1 MTMAQMGFFD
11 LSDRYSSLDA
21 KNDPLVAIDAVVPW
35 EEFRPTLEGVWR
47 KPDSE
52 RKSRAGRKPID
63 AIVMFKAL
71 VLSALYNLSDDQI
84 EYQVRDRL
92 SFMRFL
98 GLGLEDRVPDAKTV
112 WLYREALAQAGMVE
126 ALFKQFDG
134 YLARQ
139 GYIARG
145 GQILDASIVPVP
157 KNRNSRDENK
167 TIKSG
172 EVPEDWENKPAM
184 RSQKD
189 LDARW
194 RDEDQK
200 TVRGTVFPTS
210 KHGKSHYGYK
220 NHVNVDRKH
229 KLVRRYDVTPSRDI
243 AAQCPA
249 GQWTPPCIP
258 LVDCCAINCRAM
270 DSQAV
275 DHLLMRG
282 NTGAGVWAD
291 SAYRSEEM
299 EAKLRAR
306 KLTSHIHRKGKRPS
320 RACKHALPGSGQAA
334 DRTGQ
339 GQQPDQIHRAGPG
352 RTCLRRADQR
362 HGRHAG
368 AHDRHGAGPRE
379 DRDEKSY
386 LQHAPPR
393 PVAPHQPV
401 PGINTGQIS
410 EQIRPQG
417 RKNWA

>member
-1 MTMAQMGFFD
+1 MIEAMDRHSTGDVAMAQMGFFD
-11 LSDRYSSLDA
+11 LSDRYASLDA
-21 KNDPLVAIDAVVPW
+21 KKDPLVATDAVVPW
-35 EEFRPTLEGVWR
+35 EEFRPTLEGIWR

-52 RKSRAGRKPID
+52 RKSRAGRKPMD
-63 AIVMFKAL
+63 AVLMFKTL

-126 ALFKQFDG
+126 VLFKQFDG
-134 YLARQ
+134 HLTRQ

-157 KNRNSRDENK
+157 KNRNTRDENK

-194 RDEDQK
+194 TK
-200 TVRGTVFPTS
+200 
-210 KHGKSHYGYK
+210 KHDKSHYGYK

-229 KLVRRYDVTPSRDI
+229 KLVRPYDVID
-243 AAQCPA
+243 AA
-249 GQWTPPCIP
+249 
-258 LVDCCAINCRAM
+258 VH

-299 EAKLRAR
+299 EAKLRDR
-306 KLTSHIHRKGKRPS
+306 KLTSHIHRKGKRGKPLTEQAKGS
-320 RACKHALPGSGQAA
+320 NRTKSTVRVRVEHVFGAQTNDMGGTLVRTIGMVRA
-334 DRTGQ
+334 
-339 GQQPDQIHRAGPG
+339 RAKIGMKNLAYNM
-352 RTCLRRADQR
+352 RRLVQLRR
-362 HGRHAG
+362 
-368 AHDRHGAGPRE
+368 
-379 DRDEKSY
+379 
-386 LQHAPPR
+386 
-393 PVAPHQPV
+393 
-401 PGINTGQIS
+401 IN
-410 EQIRPQG
+410 PCP
-417 RKNWA
+417 A

>member
-1 MTMAQMGFFD
+1 MIEAMDRHSTGDVAMAQMGFFD
-11 LSDRYSSLDA
+11 LSDRYASLDA
-21 KNDPLVAIDAVVPW
+21 KKDPLVAIDAVVPW
-35 EEFRPTLEGVWR
+35 EEFRPTLEGIWR

-52 RKSRAGRKPID
+52 RKSRAGRKPMD
-63 AIVMFKAL
+63 AVLMFKTL

-126 ALFKQFDG
+126 VLFKQFDG
-134 YLARQ
+134 HLTRQ

-145 GQILDASIVPVP
+145 GQILDASIVSVP
-157 KNRNSRDENK
+157 KNRNTRDENK

-194 RDEDQK
+194 REEDQK

-229 KLVRRYDVTPSRDI
+229 KLVRRYDVTD
-243 AAQCPA
+243 AA
-249 GQWTPPCIP
+249 
-258 LVDCCAINCRAM
+258 VH

-299 EAKLRAR
+299 EAKLRDR
-306 KLTSHIHRKGKRPS
+306 KLTSHIHRKGKRGKPLTEQAKGS
-320 RACKHALPGSGQAA
+320 NRTKSTVRVRVEHVFGAQTNDMGGTLVRTIGMVRA
-334 DRTGQ
+334 
-339 GQQPDQIHRAGPG
+339 RAKIGMKNLAYNM
-352 RTCLRRADQR
+352 RRLVQLRR
-362 HGRHAG
+362 
-368 AHDRHGAGPRE
+368 
-379 DRDEKSY
+379 
-386 LQHAPPR
+386 
-393 PVAPHQPV
+393 
-401 PGINTGQIS
+401 IN
-410 EQIRPQG
+410 PCP
-417 RKNWA
+417 A